1 MHRQRAKQWA
11 THTAIWVLSLLIG
24 LLRHTEV
31 AAQGPVT
38 LEVRAGFDGYTKS
51 NSWIPIHVVVAN
63 EGPGI
68 EGTVRIA
75 SPGGTGSTYTQ
86 PAVLPTHSRKQF
98 TLYAWVTYST
108 GELEVRLDEGART
121 LARQTVRV
129 QPLDERDYLYGVVSD
144 DPAALSYL
152 AGLPPRNGGRR
163 THVAHLAL
171 SDLPA
176 QGRVLTAIDALILDN
191 VDTAPLSHAQR
202 EALRGWVGM
211 GGHLVLCGGPHADR
225 TAAGLGDLLPVDV
238 LGSETTADVSELGEY
253 AGAPFI
259 AQMPAVV
266 TRIAPAN
273 PSAQILAGAPGRPL
287 LVRQGL
293 DAGTIDY
300 LAVDPALE
308 PMRTWMGNDNL
319 WTRLT
324 FGTPLSERLASG
336 ANPNNIAS
344 ALANSP
350 GIAVPS
356 ALLVIG
362 FLLLYVVTVGPLN
375 FLVLKWIDRRT
386 LAWVT
391 VPVLILT
398 FSCVATVVGL
408 ASRGRKLVVSE
419 ISIVRPHLSSRT
431 AVVDTT
437 LGLYSPARR
446 AYDIRLPDGVL
457 VHQAD
462 PTQGLGGMRAEDL
475 IVEQGPPTWLRDV
488 EIDVGE
494 MRHVSLQTIQPW
506 AEIEADLALTAQGS
520 TYRVEGTI
528 ANHGDADITGC
539 ALLFQSRPVAIPD
552 LKAGETLPVAINFD
566 VPVPIYQLVNDL
578 VDKTLSGVS
587 RQERARRRD
596 ILYGVLQYGRTS
608 VQPFGFG
615 QGPAGLSLLGWMSG
629 SVLPVE
635 VTEAASTTHAT
646 SLLFASLPVAS
657 GDPDTLL
664 LPPRSSSWEYA
675 GAGAPVSPYEL
686 YDGGVSKTFIFRLAS
701 GAQGRTV
708 DKLFLHIDSLE
719 GFALGNLPDISIQ
732 EVASQ
737 AWQPIGPLSWGAN
750 AIPDPARFVDR
761 EAKVAVRV
769 DTTTIDVP
777 ISVDLSA
784 IFR

>member
-1 MHRQRAKQWA
+1 VHRQRAKRY
-11 THTAIWVLSLLIG
+11 TYTALWVLCLLIG
-24 LLRHTEV
+24 RWPPTVV
-31 AAQGPVT
+31 AAQDPVT
-38 LEVRAGFDGYTKS
+38 LEAHVGFDGYTKP
-51 NSWIPIHVVVAN
+51 NNWIPIHVIVAN
-63 EGPGI
+63 EGTGI
-68 EGTVRIA
+68 EGTVRVV
-75 SPGGTGSTYTQ
+75 SSDGTGATYTQ
-86 PAVLPTHSRKQF
+86 PAVLPTHSRKHYR
-98 TLYAWVTYST
+98 LYAWVTYST
-108 GELEVRLDEGART
+108 RELEIRLDDGTRT
-121 LARQTVRV
+121 LAKQTVRV
-129 QPLDERDYLYGVVSD
+129 QPLDERDYLYGVISD
-144 DPAALSYL
+144 DPAALNYL
-152 AGLPPRNGGRR
+152 AGLPPRNNNRR

-176 QGRVLTAIDALILDN
+176 QGRVLTAVDALILDN
-191 VDTAPLSHAQR
+191 VDTAPLSPAQR

-211 GGHLVLCGGPHADR
+211 GGHLVICGGPHADR
-225 TAAGLGDLLPVDV
+225 TAAGLGDLLPVEV

-273 PSAQILAGAPGRPL
+273 PSAQILAGAPGRPF
-287 LVRQGL
+287 LVRLDL
-293 DAGTIDY
+293 DAGSIDY
-300 LAVDPALE
+300 LAVDPDLE

-324 FGTPLSERLASG
+324 SNMPLSERLASS
-336 ANPNNIAS
+336 ANPGSIAS

-375 FLVLKWIDRRT
+375 FLVLKKIDRRA

-398 FSCVATVVGL
+398 FSCVATIVGL
-408 ASRGRKLVVSE
+408 ASRGRRLVVSE
-419 ISIVRPHLSSRT
+419 ISIVHPHLSSRT

-437 LGLYSPARR
+437 LGLYSPTRR
-446 AYDIRLPDGVL
+446 AYDVRLPAGVL
-457 VHQAD
+457 VHRPD
-462 PTQGLGGMRAEDL
+462 PTMGLGSMRGEDL
-475 IVEQGPPTWLRDV
+475 TVEQGPPTWLRDI

-494 MRHVSLQTIQPW
+494 MRYVSMQTVQPW
-506 AEIEADLALTAQGS
+506 AKIEADLTLTVQGS

-528 ANHGDADITGC
+528 ANHGDTDVTGC
-539 ALLFQSRPVAIPD
+539 ALLYQSHPIAIPD
-552 LKAGETLPVAINFD
+552 LKAGEILPVAADFNA
-566 VPVPIYQLVNDL
+566 PVPIYQIVDDL

-587 RQERARRRD
+587 RQERARRRE

-615 QGPAGLSLLGWMSG
+615 QGPTGLSLLGWMTD

-635 VTEAASTTHAT
+635 VIEAASTTHAT
-646 SLLFASLPVAS
+646 TLLFASLPVAS

-664 LPPRSSSWEYA
+664 LPPRSSSWEYT
-675 GAGAPVSPYEL
+675 GTGAPVSPYEL
-686 YDGGVSKTFIFRLAS
+686 YNGGAIETFVFHLAS

-708 DKLFLHIDSLE
+708 EELLLHVDSLE
-719 GFALGNLPDISIQ
+719 GFALGSLPDISVQ

-750 AIPDPARFVDR
+750 PLPDPARFVDR
-761 EAKVAVRV
+761 ETKVSIRV
-769 DTTTIDVP
+769 DTTTINVP

-784 IFR
+784 ILK